1 MHLLRN
7 LFEFEKEQTS
17 GEVIFFKLF
26 ELFVAF
32 GTLKLVWQWAFY
44 TLRISD
50 VVLPLGIARYV
61 DVGFMFEGPL
71 PLINA
76 AVVTALVAAGFFR
89 LFRSA
94 YLIGFLLL
102 HLQYAARY
110 SLGEIPH
117 SSNMLGMTL
126 LGLALAMLVF
136 RDDRH
141 QRRFTLGFAYFFIG
155 LGYSLAGFSK
165 LIGTG
170 WNWADGRHLWMW
182 VYEKGID
189 SMAKTGALEFN
200 ALQELILSSHL
211 VATFFLAFGLLT
223 EFFAFLLWWKKFRL
237 PVMLGILAL
246 HIGIYIVM
254 NIFFTLAVYELVLLA
269 LPFPAWLDW
278 LARRASWMD
287 AVERVSLR
295 FA

>member
-7 LFEFEKEQTS
+7 LFDFEKEQTS

-26 ELFVAF
+26 ELFLVF
-32 GTLKLVWQWAFY
+32 GTLKLAWQWALY

-61 DVGFMFEGPL
+61 DISFMLGGPL

-76 AVVTALVAAGFFR
+76 AIVTGLVAAGFFR

-94 YLIGFLLL
+94 YLIGFLFL

-141 QRRFTLGFAYFFIG
+141 QRRFTFGFAYFFIG
-155 LGYSLAGFSK
+155 LGYSLAGVSK
-165 LIGTG
+165 LVGTG
-170 WNWADGRHLWMW
+170 WDWADGHHLWMW

-200 ALQELILSSHL
+200 VLQEVILSSQAIATVFL
-211 VATFFLAFGLLT
+211 VIGLTT
-223 EFFAFLLWWKKFRL
+223 ELFAFLLWWKKFRL
-237 PVMLGILAL
+237 PVMLGIVAL
-246 HIGIYIVM
+246 HIGIYLVM

-269 LPFPAWLDW
+269 LPWPAWLDW

-287 AVERVSLR
+287 AVERASLR